1 LVILEDFEITSTL
14 SRSTS
19 VHSITP
25 DGPVFPDCLKSI
37 SFPPAIL
44 YYRGDITLLNNSNK
58 IAIVGT
64 RTPTDSGI
72 DECRYI
78 TKWFVERGYCVV
90 SGLARG
96 IDAVT
101 HDTCLTFGG
110 KTIAVL
116 PSGIGNIYPKENLNL
131 SERILE
137 SGGLFISEYPEHSLF
152 KKSYFVLRDRLQTGL
167 SQGVIVIETELNGGT
182 MHTAKFA
189 IKQNRPLG
197 CVEFSNESDMPVI
210 RSGNQLLLS
219 SGKAFGIN
227 RENLLVFKRM
237 LRPLV

>member
-1 LVILEDFEITSTL
+1 LEDFEITSTL

-25 DGPVFPDCLKSI
+25 ADPVFPDCLKSI

-44 YYRGDITLLNNSNK
+44 YHQGDITLLNNSKK

-64 RTPTDSGI
+64 RIPTDSGI

-101 HDTCLTFGG
+101 HETCLTFGG

-116 PSGIGNIYPKENLNL
+116 PSGIGNIYPKENVDL
-131 SERILE
+131 SERIVE
-137 SGGLFISEYPEHSLF
+137 SGGLLISEYPEHSPF

-189 IKQNRPLG
+189 MQQKRVLG
-197 CVEFSNESDMPVI
+197 CVDYGEGLDIPQTE
-210 RSGNQLLLS
+210 GNRKLIS
-219 SGKAFGIN
+219 FGKAFGFN
-227 RENLLVFKRM
+227 RGNLTIFEEMVQESVTK
-237 LRPLV
+237 